1 MGLFKW
7 SNAHSVFLPEIDAEH
22 REIFRLGAELHKAI
36 LNGRDPAR
44 VRPVLANLLQSAEA
58 HFLHEERIMR
68 AAHYPALG
76 WHKKQ
81 HDAVRWQARR
91 LVKRINKGENAAR
104 LELLEFLNA
113 WLKTHTSVADRM
125 MGAYLRNFLRIHTAV
140 AS

>member
-7 SNAHSVFLPEIDAEH
+7 CSSHSTYLPEIDAEH
-22 REIFRLGAELHKAI
+22 RELFRLGAELHKAI

-44 VRPVLANLLQSAEA
+44 VKPILANLLTSAEA

-68 AAHYPALG
+68 AAQYPALG

-91 LVKRINKGENAAR
+91 LSKRIHKGDTAAR
-104 LELLEFLNA
+104 IELLTFFDA
-113 WLKTHTSVADRM
+113 WLKKHTSVADRM
-125 MGAYLRNFLRIHTAV
+125 MGAYLRNFLRIHTAA